1 MSLPTE
7 ADFAII
13 KRGDGA
19 TPTEAFTVLCGISNV
34 TIGRS
39 AQSSDRYVRD
49 CAKPGEVPVRRQ
61 RITGKSLEVSGS
73 GLTNVDQIEDFE
85 EALGRRYNYLV
96 ELYEDDNTDAGNLLG
111 TIAYA
116 SKMTTANMAINRD
129 GDATAD
135 VTLPNDGPWTY
146 TPAP

>member
-13 KRGDGA
+13 KRGNGA
-19 TPTEAFTVLCGISNV
+19 SPEVFSILCGISNV
-34 TIGRS
+34 TIGRA

-49 CAKPGEVPVRRQ
+49 CEKPGEVPVRRQ

-73 GLTNVDQIEDFE
+73 GLTNIDQFEDFE
-85 EALGRRYNYLV
+85 EALGRRLNYRV
-96 ELYEDDNTDAGNLLG
+96 ELYQDDNSDAGALLG

-116 SKMTTANMAINRD
+116 SKMTAANLAINRD